1 MSQRKISCTTCATR
15 QRQRDGIQSICCHR
29 NSLEVECGRYPP
41 SRISMN
47 GLLEPR
53 NFYPPPHISSMDT
66 PALSVLPAR
75 NCSMPSR
82 ISDISRSEPM
92 TSSPPD
98 RACAQSS
105 LGLPL
110 IENSYPLVPPAPP
123 PQHDLTPLYPSI
135 PRNPLAHKK
144 DVRQSM
150 TPGQA
155 SLFDALFSL
164 ARPEDGDN
172 TLDPVS
178 PSSSQNLG
186 YECNSGVRY
195 HNQTDLEDS
204 CDVRE
209 VATRLSNPLV
219 LDRNV
224 ESNTLAFVLQSYALW
239 IRQFLFEP
247 IRVLPLCREYIHH
260 EYAERPETRWRM
272 LITSN
277 VVRSITGSTEY
288 NLKDLQVLQSHM
300 HEGFSK
306 AASSFG
312 FDRKTNMVIAHL
324 AMGTTYEFISV
335 LLVVSPLPD
344 VLKSMQAVAPIFRH
358 GCPDPDDRQ
367 VNLPSLLLNI
377 NVCLKYYA
385 TLDIILGAILGRPM
399 YFRYDTTFPAG
410 VHESIFNI
418 ENGPGLRW
426 KLGIPD
432 RLVVT
437 LARMNALFEDFGSGV
452 DSKVIQ
458 ELELEIKGFK
468 SIIIATNQHELGMAR
483 LVVQESW
490 RQVAYIY
497 LYMGLCGCDSH
508 DARVIKANDEFL
520 KLLKGTK
527 SGRFPDSFLVILL
540 PILGIATRHLDDR
553 GLLKSRMLGLP
564 ECVRPGTTGSQLVR
578 MLEFMWSLADESNRP
593 TIWSDLR
600 LAALYVA
607 GV

>member
-1 MSQRKISCTTCATR
+1 MSQRNSCTTCATR
-15 QRQRDGIQSICCHR
+15 QRQCDGIQPICCHR
-29 NSLEVECGRYPP
+29 NSLEVERGRYPL
-41 SRISMN
+41 SGISMD
-47 GLLEPR
+47 GLFESR
-53 NFYPPPHISSMDT
+53 KFYLPPHISSMDT
-66 PALSVLPAR
+66 PALSALPAR
-75 NCSMPSR
+75 NYSMPSR
-82 ISDISRSEPM
+82 ISDISRGELM
-92 TSSPPD
+92 TPSPPN
-98 RACAQSS
+98 RTRAQSN
-105 LGLPL
+105 LGLSL
-110 IENSYPLVPPAPP
+110 IEDSYPSVPPAPP
-123 PQHDLTPLYPSI
+123 PRHDLTPPYPSV
-135 PRNPLAHKK
+135 PRNLLPPKK

-172 TLDPVS
+172 TLGPVS

-186 YECNSGVRY
+186 YERDSGVQY

-204 CDVRE
+204 CDARE
-209 VATRLSNPLV
+209 IATRLSNPLV

-239 IRQFLFEP
+239 IQQFLFEP
-247 IRVLPLCREYIHH
+247 IRVLPLCRE
-260 EYAERPETRWRM
+260 
-272 LITSN
+272 
-277 VVRSITGSTEY
+277 SITGSTEY
-288 NLKDLQVLQSHM
+288 NLEDLQVLQLHM

-324 AMGTTYEFISV
+324 AMGTTYELISV

-344 VLKSMQAVAPIFRH
+344 VLKLMQAVAPIFRH

-377 NVCLKYYA
+377 NISLKYYA

-437 LARMNALFEDFGSGV
+437 LARMNALFEDFGPGV

-458 ELELEIKGFK
+458 ELESEIKGFK
-468 SIIIATNQHELGMAR
+468 SIIIATNQHELGVAR

-497 LYMGLCGCDSH
+497 LYMGLCGCDSN
-508 DARVIKANDEFL
+508 DARVMKANDEFL
-520 KLLKGTK
+520 RLLKRTK
-527 SGRFPDSFLVILL
+527 AGRFPDSFLVILL
-540 PILGIATRHLDDR
+540 PILGISTRHLDDR
-553 GLLKSRMLGLP
+553 ELLKSRMLGLP
-564 ECVRPGTTGSQLVR
+564 ECARPGTTGSQFMR

-593 TIWSDLR
+593 TIWSDLG
-600 LAALYVA
+600 LAALCVA